1 MDIYT
6 FALMEKRAMHV
17 HKYLRFRWFPQLKRG
32 YSFKIICCSLAHCS
46 GFGDVLED
54 HKRDKMLNLDVRDA
68 ERGLR

>member
-1 MDIYT
+1 MFINTWDFDGFLDERGGT
-6 FALMEKRAMHV
+6 VLKSFAALSRSEIV
-17 HKYLRFRWFPQLKRG
+17 GDSDDQRF
-32 YSFKIICCSLAHCS
+32 HCS